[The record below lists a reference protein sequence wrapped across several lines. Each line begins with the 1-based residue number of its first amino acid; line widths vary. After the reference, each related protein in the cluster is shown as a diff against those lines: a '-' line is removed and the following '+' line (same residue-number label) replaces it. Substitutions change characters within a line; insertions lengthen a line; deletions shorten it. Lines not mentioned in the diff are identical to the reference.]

1 MQENAYAGMLAMQE
15 NHWWWKGMRRVYQY
29 ALSQFKPNPS
39 RKARLIDIGC
49 GFGANLRVL
58 EPLGD
63 VVGVDVS
70 LEALQSIQK
79 RPVLGLVQAE
89 ADALPFRADAF
100 DVIALLAVIEHID
113 HDDTVLAETHRIA
126 RQGALQILCTSAFM
140 FLWSHHDVAN
150 NHRRRYRIG
159 QIDRLQRAAGW
170 HGLTSYLNAAIFPAV
185 ALVRVFQRRDL
196 PSGNSQYDMGPNLGP
211 FNDVMAW
218 ILGGEGWLISRL
230 HAVLPF
236 GVDVFSITR
245 RE

>member
-1 MQENAYAGMLAMQE
+1 MQDNAYAGMLAMQE
-15 NHWWWKGMRRVYQY
+15 NHWWWRGMRRVYGY
-29 ALSQFKPNPS
+29 ALRDFKPS
-39 RKARLIDIGC
+39 GSGKARLIDIGC

-58 EPLGD
+58 DPLGD

-70 LEALQSIQK
+70 LEALRSIEK
-79 RPVLGLVQAE
+79 RPTLGLVQAE

-113 HDDTVLAETHRIA
+113 HDDTVLAETHRVA
-126 RQGALQILCTSAFM
+126 RSGARQILCTSAFM

-159 QIDRLQRAAGW
+159 QLDRLQRAAGW
-170 HGLTSYLNAAIFPAV
+170 QGVTSYLNMAIFPAV
-185 ALVRVFQRRDL
+185 ALVRLMQRHDL

-211 FNDVMAW
+211 LNGIMAW

-230 HAVLPF
+230 HTVLPF
-236 GVDVFSITR
+236 GVDVFSLTHR
-245 RE
+245 D